1 MSSTLYIVSAITISI
16 LTSVSVYISTLSIP
30 TKNALYTASMNMIL
44 LYSFGASLLL
54 YGMALYF
61 FSTFPQ
67 HAPRILL
74 IVDILL
80 IGIAWI
86 TLFLNPWKEQAHL
99 YGASGLN
106 PTSPSFLGAA
116 SALTALL
123 LFAIYSLVSF
133 RDMTNQLYML
143 ITMNTLL
150 IPFLFLSTQSTNS
163 LLLNEFTGHF

>member
-1 MSSTLYIVSAITISI
+1 
-16 LTSVSVYISTLSIP
+16 
-30 TKNALYTASMNMIL
+30 MIL

-74 IVDILL
+74 IFDIIL
-80 IGIAWI
+80 IGITWI
-86 TLFLNPWKEQAHL
+86 TLFLNPWKEQARL

-106 PTSPSFLGAA
+106 PSSPSFLGIA
-116 SALTALL
+116 SALVVLL

-133 RDMTNQLYML
+133 RDITNQLYML
-143 ITMNTLL
+143 ITLNTLL
-150 IPFLFLSTQSTNS
+150 IPFFFLSTYSTNS